1 MKLEELKK
9 NYSIL
14 EKKYKLPSFK
24 ELNEDFGIE
33 ILRKGEELLL
43 RSIRKVMLE
52 KIVNSLGFVEMLLN
66 PINAPRM
73 YFVYLKS
80 VSSEDKKDIEKIY
93 SVLSDVVLASSKLE
107 IEYSE
112 KGEAEMI
119 IRIVK
124 DWNSVKPLF
133 IRVIEHMQKPVSQAT
148 REKSYFG

>member
-43 RSIRKVMLE
+43 RSVRKIMLE

-66 PINAPRM
+66 PVNAPRM

-80 VSSEDKKDIEKIY
+80 VSSEDKKDLDKIY
-93 SVLSDVVLASSKLE
+93 SVLSDIVLASSKLE

-119 IRIVK
+119 TKIVK
-124 DWNSVKPLF
+124 DWNSIKTAF
-133 IRVIEHMQKPVSQAT
+133 IRIIERMQKPVST
-148 REKSYFG
+148 PTKEKSYFG